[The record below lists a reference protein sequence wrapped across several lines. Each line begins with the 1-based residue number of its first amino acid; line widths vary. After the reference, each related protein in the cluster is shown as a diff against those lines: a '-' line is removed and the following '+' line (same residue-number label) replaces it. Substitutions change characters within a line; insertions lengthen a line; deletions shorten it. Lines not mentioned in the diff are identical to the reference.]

1 MNCAIKRKSKQSFSR
16 EDQRWMQ
23 LACSYAR
30 RAQGQS
36 WPNPAVGCVL
46 VSADNILLSVGH
58 TQKGGRP
65 HAEADALKALEQSG
79 NSAALKGGTAY
90 VTLEPCA
97 QEGRGPACAD
107 LLLQSGVFRV
117 VYAVDDP
124 DLRVNGQGRDKLV
137 AGGVSVQYGLC
148 EEEAAAG
155 LSGFLALRR
164 FSRPYLTSKI
174 ATSADGFISAKIGQQ
189 TWLTNDVSRVYAHNL
204 RSRVDAVLTGIET
217 ILIDNPELTCRLP
230 GWRESSPIRIIFDSH
245 LRLCSNSKVAQTVA
259 AGPVVVFCSR
269 AANSQDQIM
278 LDKCGIEVVRLDQNA
293 DGLDLS
299 AALQWCAKREL
310 SSLLLEAGTKLNH
323 SFYSA
328 GLIDQI
334 IHLSAQKKLKTGVP
348 GLLYDAN
355 TRTALA
361 FPRDTDYTKART
373 FELAG
378 DHLSVWQ
385 RGKEMIGKV

>member
-1 MNCAIKRKSKQSFSR
+1 
-16 EDQRWMQ
+16 MQ

-46 VSADNILLSVGH
+46 VSADNILLAVGH

-174 ATSADGFISAKIGQQ
+174 ATSADGFIAAKIGQQ

-230 GWRESSPIRIIFDSH
+230 G
-245 LRLCSNSKVAQTVA
+245 
-259 AGPVVVFCSR
+259 
-269 AANSQDQIM
+269 
-278 LDKCGIEVVRLDQNA
+278 
-293 DGLDLS
+293 
-299 AALQWCAKREL
+299 
-310 SSLLLEAGTKLNH
+310 
-323 SFYSA
+323 
-328 GLIDQI
+328 
-334 IHLSAQKKLKTGVP
+334 LK
-348 GLLYDAN
+348 
-355 TRTALA
+355 
-361 FPRDTDYTKART
+361 
-373 FELAG
+373 
-378 DHLSVWQ
+378 
-385 RGKEMIGKV
+385 

>member
-1 MNCAIKRKSKQSFSR
+1 MNCAINRQPEQPFSC

-30 RAQGQS
+30 RAQGQC

-46 VSADNILLSVGH
+46 VSADNILLAVGH

-65 HAEADALKALEQSG
+65 HAEAHALESLDKSG
-79 NSAALKGGTAY
+79 NSEAFKGGTAY

-124 DLRVNGQGRDKLV
+124 DMRVNGQGRDKLA

-148 EEEAAAG
+148 EEEAASG

-174 ATSADGFISAKIGQQ
+174 ATSKDGFIAAEIGKQ
-189 TWLTNDVSRVYAHNL
+189 TWLTNDVSRVYVHNL

-217 ILIDNPELTCRLP
+217 ILIDNPQLTCRLP
-230 GWRESSPIRIIFDSH
+230 GWKESSPVRIIFDSH
-245 LRLCSNSKVAQTVA
+245 LRLRSNSKVAQTIA
-259 AGPVVVFCSR
+259 AGPIVVLCSK
-269 AANSQDQIM
+269 AANAQDQTK
-278 LDKCGIEVVRLDQNA
+278 LEKFGIEVVRLDQNA
-293 DGLDLS
+293 DGIELS
-299 AALQWCAKREL
+299 AALQWCAKRDL
-310 SSLLLEAGTKLNH
+310 SSLLLEAGTQLNH
-323 SFYSA
+323 SFFHA

-348 GLLYDAN
+348 GLLYNAS
-355 TRTALA
+355 TQAALA
-361 FPRDTDYTKART
+361 FPPDSDYIKVRSR
-373 FELAG
+373 ELAG
-378 DHLSVWQ
+378 DRLSIW
-385 RGKEMIGKV
+385 RKDKLMIGKI